1 MPEEFEEG
9 EEEEI
14 PEGLAERWRREAAK
28 GLRAGV
34 CKECG
39 HLFGQDDL
47 SCGHCGA
54 PVELPRAAPW
64 DWKRWL
70 VRTPLGAAALAVIL
84 AAIFAYLL
92 RP

>member
-1 MPEEFEEG
+1 MPGDWEE

-14 PEGLAERWRREAAK
+14 PEGLAERWRKEAAK

-34 CKECG
+34 CGNCG
-39 HLFGQDDL
+39 HLFSQDDL

-54 PVELPRAAPW
+54 PVELPRAAPR
-64 DWKRWL
+64 DLKRWL
-70 VRTPLGAAALAVIL
+70 LRTAVGMGVLLVIL